1 MKKIKSVI
9 TAIAV
14 FTFAILTGCSESSDN
29 PQMFDSAI
37 KESSSSLDKT
47 EKLDVYVKL
56 KPGRSVTFDRE
67 NTSLSKFYSIDVN
80 EAFRNE
86 SDEIQREICRDLYV
100 AGDYTEYDGMILG
113 CRSYGLDMIRL
124 FVQNRSDK
132 MLDLHIIITGKLK
145 DPDKKY

>member
-9 TAIAV
+9 TVIAV
-14 FTFAILTGCSESSDN
+14 FSFAILTGCSESSDN

-100 AGDYTEYDGMILG
+100 AGDYTEYDGIILG

>member
-1 MKKIKSVI
+1 M
-9 TAIAV
+9 AV
-14 FTFAILTGCSESSDN
+14 VTFAILTGCNESSNN
-29 PQMFDSAI
+29 PQMFDSAV
-37 KESSSSLDKT
+37 KENSSSLEKK

-56 KPGRSVTFDRE
+56 KPGRSVTFDSG

-80 EAFRNE
+80 EAFKPV
-86 SDEIQREICRDLYV
+86 SDEINREICRDLYI

-113 CRSYGLDMIRL
+113 CRSFGLDMIRL

-132 MLDLHIIITGKLK
+132 MLDLHIIITGRLK